1 MDKKIVILG
10 STGSIGTQTV
20 EVVQGLEGVTVCA
33 LAANRNVT
41 LLEQQIRTLHPKLCA
56 VFQPEAYQDLRVR
69 VQDTSTK
76 IVQGMNGL
84 LEAACLPEADLV
96 VTSLMGSVGL
106 QPTLAAI
113 RAGKTIALANK
124 ETLVMAGELVM
135 QAAREEGVPILPV
148 DSEHSAIFQCLEGN
162 RPYLDKILL
171 TASGGPF
178 FGKKREE
185 LRTVTAADAL
195 KHPNWTMGRKITI
208 DSATL
213 MNKGL
218 EVLEAKWLFG
228 VSLDQIQVLV
238 HRQSIIHSMVQL
250 RDHGVIAQLGTAD
263 MRLPIQLALTYP
275 ERLPCP
281 AKELNFFQCGAL
293 TFDHPDPDTFR
304 CLHLA
309 YQAGEKGGSMP
320 CVMNAA
326 NEIAVDAFLNN
337 RISFL
342 EIPDQIEQTMNAH
355 APLAAPSLE
364 ELLEADRWAR
374 EETAARIG

>member
-56 VFQPEAYQDLRVR
+56 VFQLEAYQDLRVR

-195 KHPNWTMGRKITI
+195 KHPNWTMGRKIRGW
-208 DSATL
+208 
-213 MNKGL
+213 KY
-218 EVLEAKWLFG
+218 W
-228 VSLDQIQVLV
+228 
-238 HRQSIIHSMVQL
+238 RQN
-250 RDHGVIAQLGTAD
+250 GC
-263 MRLPIQLALTYP
+263 LAFP
-275 ERLPCP
+275 WIR
-281 AKELNFFQCGAL
+281 
-293 TFDHPDPDTFR
+293 FR
-304 CLHLA
+304 CWFIGKA
-309 YQAGEKGGSMP
+309 
-320 CVMNAA
+320 
-326 NEIAVDAFLNN
+326 
-337 RISFL
+337 SF
-342 EIPDQIEQTMNAH
+342 IPWCSCGITE
-355 APLAAPSLE
+355 
-364 ELLEADRWAR
+364 
-374 EETAARIG
+374 